1 MNALIGKKIGM
12 TQVFDDAGQQV
23 PVTALEVGPCV
34 IVQLKTAEKDGY
46 NAVQLGF
53 EDQLVKRQTK
63 ACAGHFKKNEISGKR
78 ILREVRLDS
87 ENTDLKVGDT
97 FTASVFDGVAYVDV
111 IGATK
116 GRGFQGV
123 MRRHGMG
130 GGRATHG
137 SGMHRRTGSI
147 GMKEWPARVLKGKRM
162 PGHMGAER
170 VTVQNLKVVQVR
182 ESDNIVLVRG
192 SVPGPSGAV
201 IFVRKSIK
209 KADKPS

>member
-34 IVQLKTAEKDGY
+34 VVQLKTSEKDGY
-46 NAVQLGF
+46 DAVQLGF

-63 ACAGHFKKNEISGKR
+63 AAAGHFKKNEVPNKR
-78 ILREVRLDS
+78 ILREVRLD
-87 ENTDLKVGDT
+87 EGNTDLKVGDT
-97 FTASVFDGVAYVDV
+97 LTASVFDGVSYVDV
-111 IGATK
+111 IGVSK

-123 MRRHGMG
+123 VRRHGMG

-137 SGMHRRTGSI
+137 SGQHRRTGSI

-170 VTVQNLKVVQVR
+170 VTVQNLKIVQVR

-192 SVPGPSGAV
+192 SVPGPSGSV
-201 IFVRKSIK
+201 VFVRKSIK